1 MSKYIIEIEDEPF
14 GRNDDP
20 NIPHGMDELFKA
32 KCFNALVFDKEG
44 LDKLTPFDKA
54 LNEAYLQ
61 GKHDA
66 EQVQSSYGRLID
78 ADALIAKKRKLYCDN
93 CILRVGFKNGK
104 KQFLYEI
111 GAAPCR
117 GCWIDDMVTE
127 LQDSPTIIEAE
138 RNEE

>member
-32 KCFNALVFDKEG
+32 KGFNALVFDKEG

-54 LNEAYLQ
+54 LDKALDAAYLQ

-66 EQVQSSYGRLID
+66 E
-78 ADALIAKKRKLYCDN
+78 
-93 CILRVGFKNGK
+93 
-104 KQFLYEI
+104 
-111 GAAPCR
+111 
-117 GCWIDDMVTE
+117 
-127 LQDSPTIIEAE
+127 
-138 RNEE
+138 